1 MRKRIN
7 IILTAFVL
15 AILSFCY
22 ARYDYSSNNSATLTN
37 PFGNHESTTFTNPFM
52 DKSFFGDWMK
62 HEVVFSM
69 VVPGALIAV
78 GLGIA
83 IGKK

>member
-1 MRKRIN
+1 MRSRIN
-7 IILTAFVL
+7 IVLTAVVL
-15 AILSFCY
+15 AILSFAY
-22 ARYDYSSNNSATLTN
+22 ARYDYSNNNSATLTN
-37 PFGNHESTTFTNPFM
+37 PFGNHESTTVSNPFM
-52 DKSFFGDWMK
+52 DKSLFGDWMK

>member
-22 ARYDYSSNNSATLTN
+22 ARYDYSNNNSATLTN
-37 PFGNHESTTFTNPFM
+37 PFGNHESTTFTNPLM